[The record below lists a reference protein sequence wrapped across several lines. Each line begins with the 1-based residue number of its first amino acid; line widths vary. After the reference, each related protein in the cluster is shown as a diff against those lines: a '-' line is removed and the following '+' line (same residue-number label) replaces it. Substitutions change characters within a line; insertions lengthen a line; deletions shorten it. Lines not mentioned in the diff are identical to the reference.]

1 MNEQSIKI
9 GGTSISSKSNTY
21 FIADIAANWDG
32 SLDRAKKLIELC
44 AKAGANAAKFQNFK
58 ASTIVS
64 KYGFDNLGNVA
75 HQAKWKKSV
84 YEVYKDASLPIEWT
98 KELKEVC
105 AESGIDYFT
114 TPYDIDDV
122 DILSKYVA
130 AWKIG
135 SGDITWHELVEKLSK
150 DNKPLIIATG
160 ASNFNE
166 VEMAMQIAKKNNN
179 NVVLMQCNTNYT
191 GSIDNFK
198 YINLNVLNLYKQKF
212 PNTILGLSDHTPGDT
227 TVLGAVALGAKVIE
241 KHFTDDNNREGP
253 DHQFSMTPSTW
264 KNMVLKTREL
274 ELALGYENKKIEEN
288 EKESV
293 IVQRRAI
300 RAFKDLSKDHVISY
314 DDLIVLRPISEKGL
328 APYKI
333 QDVIGKKV
341 KKNIVEGE
349 EINFENIE

>member
-198 YINLNVLNLYKQKF
+198 YINLNIY
-212 PNTILGLSDHTPGDT
+212 I
-227 TVLGAVALGAKVIE
+227 
-241 KHFTDDNNREGP
+241 R
-253 DHQFSMTPSTW
+253 
-264 KNMVLKTREL
+264 
-274 ELALGYENKKIEEN
+274 YEIYKKI
-288 EKESV
+288 S
-293 IVQRRAI
+293 
-300 RAFKDLSKDHVISY
+300 
-314 DDLIVLRPISEKGL
+314 
-328 APYKI
+328 
-333 QDVIGKKV
+333 
-341 KKNIVEGE
+341 
-349 EINFENIE
+349 